1 MKKEIIGTYFD
12 SVIQSSYKLIVCD
25 AKELS
30 DYLKSSLKEKGID
43 YKKYN
48 SESDDEGVG
57 KNPPVEIYEYQ
68 NFVVMEM
75 PDESYVLLDGFRRL
89 LWYKTPSTPIQV
101 RIYEKAYLK
110 NEQIFSLMIYL
121 NHFKFYTNSDYY
133 DRGFALLMKTVFEIN
148 ILTYKYTFDAYL
160 SCNEK
165 DEDEIRNSY
174 STGMF
179 DKDGNEKS
187 LSVKGRILQPQ
198 FISDMIFIEELNK
211 KGAMVNKFM
220 GVMTY
225 MFRKKTDLPFNAE
238 EFIRIANAN
247 PVMPK
252 LMERYKKTGTNS
264 SAESQKAVNPILE
277 IYENVFRQLLGGK
290 AVKSHSEL
298 MVECKEI
305 SESIKKEKDWS
316 KMTGSQNIYEIENAL
331 LDKLRAKKINEID
344 FKMVVYPDSDKHKDF
359 YGLADVKYKIKYEQS
374 NSIHRGKELV
384 LEAKIGK
391 QTFQIR
397 HNHSGGYSGGYTK
410 KYVYIEREWNNNE
423 KFDRPRRYDID
434 FFVNITKEEVEAQ
447 LRKRFPERY
456 KEKVKPSVEI
466 PQQKDK
472 EINITTKNI
481 REFVAEKDTIYIKKS
496 DAGFSNFYLC
506 KFKKFEKGIVT
517 AEVIS
522 KVNRATHVERDGEEI
537 SARLTNCYLK
547 GKLNPTDTYEEQS
560 HWFDKDGTVS

>member
-12 SVIQSSYKLIVCD
+12 KIIQAYYTLIVCD

-30 DYLKSSLKEKGID
+30 DYLKSNLKDKGID

-48 SESDDEGVG
+48 SESDDEGVA

-75 PDESYVLLDGFRRL
+75 PDDSYVLLDGFRRL
-89 LWYKTPSTPIQV
+89 LWYKTPSTPINV
-101 RIYEKAYLK
+101 RIYEKANLK
-110 NEQIFSLMIYL
+110 NEQMFSLMIYL

-148 ILTYKYTFDAYL
+148 ILTYKYAFDAYL

-174 STGMF
+174 SSGMF

-187 LSVKGRILQPQ
+187 LSVKERILQPQ
-198 FISDMIFIEELNK
+198 FISDMTFLEELNK
-211 KGAMVNKFM
+211 NGAMVNKFI
-220 GVMTY
+220 GVMIY
-225 MFRKKTDLPFNAE
+225 MFRKKTDLPFNAG

-298 MVECKEI
+298 MVECREL
-305 SESIKKEKDWS
+305 SESIKKEKGWT
-316 KMTGSQNIYEIENAL
+316 KMTGSRNIYDIEAIL
-331 LDKLRAKKINEID
+331 LEKARDKKVVG
-344 FKMVVYPDSDKHKDF
+344 FKMVIYPDSDKHKDF
-359 YGLADVKYKIKYEQS
+359 YGLADVKYKIKYEKNS
-374 NSIHRGKELV
+374 NMSGKELRF
-384 LEAKIGK
+384 EAKIGNE
-391 QTFQIR
+391 TFQIC
-397 HNHSGGYSGGYTK
+397 HNYTGSWSRSYGK
-410 KYVYIEREWNNNE
+410 KYAYIEREWSLSE
-423 KFDRPRRYDID
+423 KDKKPRRYDID
-434 FFVNITKEEVEAQ
+434 FFVNLTKEEIETK
-447 LRKRFPERY
+447 LRERFPERY
-456 KEKVKPSVEI
+456 KAKEKPSVEM
-466 PQQKDK
+466 PEQKDK
-472 EINITTKNI
+472 KINITTKNI
-481 REFVAEKDTIYIKKS
+481 REFVAGKDTIYLNKNE
-496 DAGFSNFYLC
+496 GGMNYFYLC

-517 AEVIS
+517 GEIIADDKSRHSVHR
-522 KVNRATHVERDGEEI
+522 VGEEI
-537 SARLTNCYLK
+537 SARLTKCYLK
-547 GKLNPTDTYEEQS
+547 GRFKESDSEHQC
-560 HWFDKDGTVS
+560 HWFDKDGTIS

>member
-12 SVIQSSYKLIVCD
+12 KIIQAYYTLIVCD

-30 DYLKSSLKEKGID
+30 DYLKSNLKDKGID

-48 SESDDEGVG
+48 SESDDEGVA

-75 PDESYVLLDGFRRL
+75 PDDSYVLLDGFRRL
-89 LWYKTPSTPIQV
+89 LWYKTPSTPINV
-101 RIYEKAYLK
+101 RIYEKANLK
-110 NEQIFSLMIYL
+110 NEQMFSLMIYL

-148 ILTYKYTFDAYL
+148 ILTYKYAFDAYL

-174 STGMF
+174 SSGMF

-187 LSVKGRILQPQ
+187 LSVKERILQPQ
-198 FISDMIFIEELNK
+198 FISDMTFLEELNK
-211 KGAMVNKFM
+211 NGAMVNKFI
-220 GVMTY
+220 GVMIY
-225 MFRKKTDLPFNAE
+225 MFRKKTDLPFNAD

-298 MVECKEI
+298 MVECREL
-305 SESIKKEKDWS
+305 SESIKKEKGWT
-316 KMTGSQNIYEIENAL
+316 KMTGSRNIYDIEAIL
-331 LDKLRAKKINEID
+331 LEKARDKKVVG
-344 FKMVVYPDSDKHKDF
+344 FKMVIYPDSDKHKDF
-359 YGLADVKYKIKYEQS
+359 YGLADVKYKIKYEKNS
-374 NSIHRGKELV
+374 NMSGKELRF
-384 LEAKIGK
+384 EAKIGNE
-391 QTFQIR
+391 TFQIC
-397 HNHSGGYSGGYTK
+397 HNYTGSWSRSYGK
-410 KYVYIEREWNNNE
+410 KYAYIEREWSLSE
-423 KFDRPRRYDID
+423 KDKKPRRYDID
-434 FFVNITKEEVEAQ
+434 FFVNLTKEEIETK
-447 LRKRFPERY
+447 LRERFPERY
-456 KEKVKPSVEI
+456 KAKEKPSVEM
-466 PQQKDK
+466 PEQKDK
-472 EINITTKNI
+472 KINITTKNI
-481 REFVAEKDTIYIKKS
+481 REFVAGKDTIYLNKNE
-496 DAGFSNFYLC
+496 GGMNYFYLC

-517 AEVIS
+517 GEIIADDKSRHSVHR
-522 KVNRATHVERDGEEI
+522 VGEEI
-537 SARLTNCYLK
+537 SARLTKCYLK
-547 GKLNPTDTYEEQS
+547 GRFKESDSEHQC
-560 HWFDKDGTVS
+560 HWFDKDGTIS

>member
-12 SVIQSSYKLIVCD
+12 KIIQAYYTLIVCD

-30 DYLKSSLKEKGID
+30 DYLKSNLKDKGID

-48 SESDDEGVG
+48 SESDDEGVA

-75 PDESYVLLDGFRRL
+75 PDDSYVLLDGFRRL
-89 LWYKTPSTPIQV
+89 LWYKTPSTPINV
-101 RIYEKAYLK
+101 RIYEKANLK
-110 NEQIFSLMIYL
+110 NEQMFSLMIYL

-148 ILTYKYTFDAYL
+148 ILTYKYAFDAYL

-174 STGMF
+174 SSGMF

-187 LSVKGRILQPQ
+187 LSVKERILQPQ
-198 FISDMIFIEELNK
+198 FISDMTFLEELNK
-211 KGAMVNKFM
+211 KGAMVNKFI
-220 GVMTY
+220 GVMIY
-225 MFRKKTDLPFNAE
+225 MFRKKTDLPFNAG

-298 MVECKEI
+298 MVECREL
-305 SESIKKEKDWS
+305 SESIKKEKGWT
-316 KMTGSQNIYEIENAL
+316 KMTGSRNIYDIEAIL
-331 LDKLRAKKINEID
+331 LEKARDKKVVG
-344 FKMVVYPDSDKHKDF
+344 FKMVIYPDSDKHKDF
-359 YGLADVKYKIKYEQS
+359 YGLADVKYKIKYEKNS
-374 NSIHRGKELV
+374 NMSGKELRF
-384 LEAKIGK
+384 EAKIGNE
-391 QTFQIR
+391 TFQIC
-397 HNHSGGYSGGYTK
+397 HNYTGSWSRSYGK
-410 KYVYIEREWNNNE
+410 KYAYIEREWSLSE
-423 KFDRPRRYDID
+423 KDKKPRRYDID
-434 FFVNITKEEVEAQ
+434 FFVNLTKEEIETK
-447 LRKRFPERY
+447 LRERFPERY
-456 KEKVKPSVEI
+456 KAKEKPSVEM
-466 PQQKDK
+466 PEQKDK
-472 EINITTKNI
+472 KINITTKNI
-481 REFVAEKDTIYIKKS
+481 REFVAGKDTIYLNKNE
-496 DAGFSNFYLC
+496 GGMNYFYLC

-517 AEVIS
+517 GEIIADDKSRHSVHR
-522 KVNRATHVERDGEEI
+522 VGEEI
-537 SARLTNCYLK
+537 SARLTKCYLK
-547 GKLNPTDTYEEQS
+547 GRFKESDSEHQC
-560 HWFDKDGTVS
+560 HWFDKDGTIS